1 MCVFEYTLGIVPEIA
16 IPHNSSRID
25 IEIILGEGF
34 MNNQQQGDYQVN
46 SVSGQKRY
54 AGSHIAEIEG
64 EVVEESLA
72 SLTAEEPH
80 EVPITLQAEQGNIAY
95 ELLLLQ
101 QRLAAYEQLHI
112 EEMAELRQEIE
123 RLRRAF
129 LQETNSHLRAIS
141 PVRGRK
147 VQGTKQDAV

>member
-64 EVVEESLA
+64 EVAEESHA
-72 SLTAEEPH
+72 SLPAEEPH
-80 EVPITLQAEQGNIAY
+80 EVPIRLQAEQGNIAY

>member
-16 IPHNSSRID
+16 IPHNRSRID

-54 AGSHIAEIEG
+54 AGSHITEIDG
-64 EVVEESLA
+64 EVVEESHA
-72 SLTAEEPH
+72 SLPAEEPH
-80 EVPITLQAEQGNIAY
+80 EVPITLQTEQGNIAY

-112 EEMAELRQEIE
+112 EVMAELRQEIN
-123 RLRRAF
+123 RIRSAF
-129 LQETNSHLRAIS
+129 IQETKSHPRASS
-141 PVRGRK
+141 PVSRRK